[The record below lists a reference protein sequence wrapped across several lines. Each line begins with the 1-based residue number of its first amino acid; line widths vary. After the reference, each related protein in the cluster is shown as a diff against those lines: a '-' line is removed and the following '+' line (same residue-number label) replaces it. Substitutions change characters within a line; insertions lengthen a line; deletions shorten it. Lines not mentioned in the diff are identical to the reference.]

1 MSSDKNQQKS
11 PDSTLMSLDQLSDTI
26 EVMTGVVQRLKR
38 HLDLQLTLSE
48 NKPEASALSQEL
60 LENERE
66 LLDLQQLANEQK
78 LSVAVPSSDNDGASA
93 KQNQESNEERSF
105 IIEIA
110 QQEEADDLSSDRVLH

>member
-11 PDSTLMSLDQLSDTI
+11 PDTTLMSLDQLSDTI

-66 LLDLQQLANEQK
+66 LLDLQQPANEQK
-78 LSVAVPSSDNDGASA
+78 LSVAVPSSDNDSASA
-93 KQNQESNEERSF
+93 KQNRESKEERSF